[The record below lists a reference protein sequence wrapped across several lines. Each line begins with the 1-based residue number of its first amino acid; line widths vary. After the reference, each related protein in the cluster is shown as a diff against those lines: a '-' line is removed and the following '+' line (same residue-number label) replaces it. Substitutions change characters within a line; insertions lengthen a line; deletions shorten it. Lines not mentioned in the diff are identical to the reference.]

1 MDLNWLWIAVLL
13 LILVGFA
20 GTLLP
25 GLPGLP
31 VIFGGLWL
39 GAHIDQYAQVSVW
52 VVALLGVMTAVA
64 MAVDFL
70 AGVLGAKRVG
80 ASKEALIGA
89 ALGAIVGLLFGLIGV
104 FVGPFIG
111 AFIGEYIA
119 QSKLGNGGKL
129 GSAGKVGISTWLGI
143 IAGAVVKIATAV
155 MMLMVFAFA
164 YFVA

>member
-1 MDLNWLWIAVLL
+1 MDMNWLWIAALL
-13 LILVGFA
+13 LILIGFA

-25 GLPGLP
+25 ALPGLP
-31 VIFGGLWL
+31 FIFGGLWL

-52 VVALLGVMTAVA
+52 VVVLLGVMTAGA
-64 MAVDFL
+64 MGLDFM

-80 ASKEALIGA
+80 ASKEALLGA
-89 ALGAIVGLLFGLIGV
+89 AVGALLGLFFGLIGI

-119 QSKLGNGGKL
+119 RGKL
-129 GSAGKVGISTWLGI
+129 GDAGKVGVGTWLGI
-143 IAGAVVKIATAV
+143 VAGAVVKIATA
-155 MMLMVFAFA
+155 MMMVVIFAFA

>member
-1 MDLNWLWIAVLL
+1 MDMNWLWIAALL
-13 LILVGFA
+13 LILIGFA

-25 GLPGLP
+25 ALPGLP
-31 VIFGGLWL
+31 LIFGGLWL

-52 VVALLGVMTAVA
+52 VIVLLGAMTAVA
-64 MAVDFL
+64 MSLDFL

-80 ASKEALIGA
+80 ASKEALLGA
-89 ALGAIVGLLFGLIGV
+89 AAGALLGLFFGLVGI

-119 QSKLGNGGKL
+119 RGKL
-129 GSAGKVGISTWLGI
+129 GDAGKVGVGTWLGI
-143 IAGAVVKIATAV
+143 VAGAVVKIATAV
-155 MMLMVFAFA
+155 MMIVIFAFA

>member
-1 MDLNWLWIAVLL
+1 MDFNWLWIAALL
-13 LILVGFA
+13 LVLIGFA

-25 GLPGLP
+25 ALPGLP
-31 VIFGGLWL
+31 FIFGGLWL
-39 GAHIDQYAQVSVW
+39 GAHIDQYAQVSIW
-52 VVALLGVMTAVA
+52 VVVVLGIMTAGA
-64 MAVDFL
+64 MGLDFM

-89 ALGAIVGLLFGLIGV
+89 AVGAVLGLFFGLIGI

-119 QSKLGNGGKL
+119 RGKL
-129 GSAGKVGISTWLGI
+129 GAAGKVGIGTWLGI
-143 IAGAVVKIATAV
+143 VAGAVVKIATAV
-155 MMLMVFAFA
+155 MMLVVFAFA